1 MAPLEAIPE
10 GESGGAIP
18 VDKGIYM
25 AIAAFTAVAWY
36 NVAELNVQVF
46 LTFKRH
52 RGLYFW
58 SLLISSYG
66 CVLHALGFL
75 LKFFQLVSDQQSL
88 NDYVSVTIITIGW
101 YCMVTGQAVVLYSR
115 LHLVVREQR
124 ILRGILAMIIIDAIC
139 FHIPTTVL
147 TYGLNTPSYPKY
159 VHAFNRVEKL
169 QMTAFS
175 LQEFI
180 ISGVYVYSTIRLL
193 KPVYHGRTRKVMTQL
208 IWINLIIIGMDVCL
222 LAMEYSNIYE
232 IEATLKAMVY
242 SIKLKL
248 EFAVLNQLMT
258 LANSTVSSHQQLNIE
273 DGNEKSTKPPGR
285 SRSTEYISNKYRK
298 PSKKPRDSAKRS
310 ASANLPHHSRSNSF
324 GPNNKN
330 RFQWVPTLDR
340 NCVIETKHIE
350 NTEERPLNVFTNP
363 AACFKPGRQRPHGY
377 PPHDG
382 LGGIPDSCPDS
393 PETSPTREL
402 DGSTLHSRRAPPPP
416 HLDLN
421 NSVMPNGL
429 LRSTRPS
436 VSDWGKGP
444 DNESEASPN
453 SDEIRLDPYENPRY
467 PSPRSP
473 GSVRAGRSRAARS
486 MGQLDFMTSALREW
500 CCTFALWTVM
510 VGVADSNSRIG
521 RDEIPRIGMALD
533 GACNDSPVEAWV
545 ETPYDLE
552 VVHFHQ
558 ALFDDILLVDT
569 AARIY
574 FRHMPSVYLSAIHI
588 LYFVSVRAFCCP
600 LLKSDFDC

>member
-1 MAPLEAIPE
+1 MAIPEGVPEGVPE
-10 GESGGAIP
+10 GESGGAIEF
-18 VDKGIYM
+18 DKGIYM

-46 LTFKRH
+46 FTFKRH

-75 LKFFQLVSDQQSL
+75 LKFFQLVSRKQPL
-88 NDYVSVTIITIGW
+88 NDYVCVTIITIGW

-115 LHLVVREQR
+115 LHLVVREQK

-139 FHIPTTVL
+139 FHIPTTIL
-147 TYGLNTPSYPKY
+147 TYGVNTAQYSRY
-159 VHAFNRVEKL
+159 VHAFNVVEKL
-169 QMTAFS
+169 QMTAFCS
-175 LQEFI
+175 QEFI

-222 LAMEYSNIYE
+222 LAMEYSNLYT

-273 DGNEKSTKPPGR
+273 DGNEKSAQKPPGR
-285 SRSTEYISNKYRK
+285 SRSTEYISNKYKK
-298 PSKKPRDSAKRS
+298 PSKKSKDSSKRS
-310 ASANLPHHSRSNSF
+310 APATIPQHKRSDSG
-324 GPNNKN
+324 GPSNKN
-330 RFQWVPTLDR
+330 RVQWVPTLDR

-350 NTEERPLNVFTNP
+350 NTEERQLNVFTNP
-363 AACFKPGRQRPHGY
+363 AACFQPGRQRPHGY

-393 PETSPTREL
+393 PETSPTRDL

-416 HLDLN
+416 HLDLD

-429 LRSTRPS
+429 IRSTRPS

-453 SDEIRLDPYENPRY
+453 SDEIRLDPYENPKY
-467 PSPRSP
+467 PPARSP
-473 GSVRAGRSRAARS
+473 GSVRVGRDRAARS
-486 MGQLDFMTSALREW
+486 MGQLDFMTSALRE
-500 CCTFALWTVM
+500 
-510 VGVADSNSRIG
+510 
-521 RDEIPRIGMALD
+521 
-533 GACNDSPVEAWV
+533 
-545 ETPYDLE
+545 
-552 VVHFHQ
+552 
-558 ALFDDILLVDT
+558 
-569 AARIY
+569 
-574 FRHMPSVYLSAIHI
+574 
-588 LYFVSVRAFCCP
+588 
-600 LLKSDFDC
+600 

>member
-1 MAPLEAIPE
+1 MSVPE
-10 GESGGAIP
+10 GETGGALP
-18 VDKGIYM
+18 LNKGIYM

-75 LKFFQLVSDQQSL
+75 LKFFGLVSSDESL
-88 NDYVSVTIITIGW
+88 NAYVSVTIITVGW

-139 FHIPTTVL
+139 FHIPTTIL
-147 TYGLNTPSYPKY
+147 TYGSNTTNSAKY
-159 VHAFNRVEKL
+159 VPAFNVVEKL
-169 QMTAFS
+169 QMTAFCS
-175 LQEFI
+175 QEFV
-180 ISGVYVYSTIRLL
+180 ISGVYVWSTIRLL

-258 LANSTVSSHQQLNIE
+258 LANSTVNTHQQLHIE
-273 DGNEKSTKPPGR
+273 DGNEKPAKLPTGR
-285 SRSTEYISNKYRK
+285 SRSTEYISNKYKK
-298 PSKKPRDSAKRS
+298 PSKKPRDNAKRS
-310 ASANLPHHSRSNSF
+310 APAIVHSSYSTSRVPHHSRSNSF

-330 RFQWVPTLDR
+330 RFQWIPTLDR
-340 NCVIETKHIE
+340 NCIVETKHIE
-350 NTEERPLNVFTNP
+350 DTEERQLNVFTNP
-363 AACFKPGRQRPHGY
+363 AACFKPGRQRPDGY

-393 PETSPTREL
+393 PETSPTRDI

-416 HLDLN
+416 HLDLT

-436 VSDWGKGP
+436 VSEWGKGP
-444 DNESEASPN
+444 DNESVETSPN
-453 SDEIRLDPYENPRY
+453 SDEIRLDPYENPNY
-467 PSPRSP
+467 LPPRSP
-473 GSVRAGRSRAARS
+473 GSVRAGRDRAARS
-486 MGQLDFMTSALREW
+486 IGQLDFMTSALSE
-500 CCTFALWTVM
+500 
-510 VGVADSNSRIG
+510 
-521 RDEIPRIGMALD
+521 
-533 GACNDSPVEAWV
+533 
-545 ETPYDLE
+545 
-552 VVHFHQ
+552 
-558 ALFDDILLVDT
+558 
-569 AARIY
+569 
-574 FRHMPSVYLSAIHI
+574 
-588 LYFVSVRAFCCP
+588 
-600 LLKSDFDC
+600 